1 MKSFR
6 IAFLVSSTVIAC
18 TLLIGLLVSAPS
30 AQAQSTFEIGTVDVP
45 FAFQV
50 AGQKIPPGTYRIEHV
65 SEHVVVLRGSNQAP
79 HSTSVH
85 RAVALVAPA
94 KGSVVFH
101 RYGDTYFLG
110 RVWIAGEVEGMEC
123 PNSRQER
130 EALQASKQSVASDT
144 QLALNS
150 SPRP

>member
-6 IAFLVSSTVIAC
+6 IASILSSTVIAC
-18 TLLIGLLVSAPS
+18 TLSIASLVSASS
-30 AQAQSTFEIGTVDVP
+30 AQAQTKFEMGTVDVP

-50 AGQKIPPGTYRIEHV
+50 GSQKMPAGTYRIEHV
-65 SEHVVVLRGSNQAP
+65 LEHLVLLHGPNQSA
-79 HSTSVH
+79 HFASVH
-85 RAVALVAPA
+85 GALALIAPA

-110 RVWIAGEVEGMEC
+110 QVWVAGEVDGTEC
-123 PNSRQER
+123 PKTQQER
-130 EALQASKQSVASDT
+130 EALQASHQIVASDT

-150 SPRP
+150 SPRR